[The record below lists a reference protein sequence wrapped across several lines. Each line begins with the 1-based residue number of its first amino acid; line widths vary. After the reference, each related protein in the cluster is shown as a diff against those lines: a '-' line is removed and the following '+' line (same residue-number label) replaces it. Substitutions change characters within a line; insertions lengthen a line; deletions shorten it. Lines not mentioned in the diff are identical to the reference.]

1 MNTSEISKKIIEGIS
16 KGIDFY
22 GMKVPMLKF
31 FKPVITRMADKYI
44 MELDKGLSFISIDN
58 NIDLN
63 NILEEMIET
72 LKTTEPFKIKTNLIG
87 DIDICQGKVKF
98 LIPFTEERLILDIED
113 LENIK
118 KMILE

>member
-1 MNTSEISKKIIEGIS
+1 MNTNEVSKRIIDGIS

-22 GMKVPMLKF
+22 GAKIPILNF

-44 MELDKGLSFISIDN
+44 MELGKGLSFISINDSV
-58 NIDLN
+58 DLDK
-63 NILEEMIET
+63 ILEETINT

-98 LIPFTEERLILDIED
+98 TIPFTEERLVLNIED

>member
-1 MNTSEISKKIIEGIS
+1 MNTSEVSKRIIDGIS

-22 GMKVPMLKF
+22 GAKIPILNF

-44 MELDKGLSFISIDN
+44 MELGKGLSFISINDSV
-58 NIDLN
+58 DLDK
-63 NILEEMIET
+63 ILEETINT

-98 LIPFTEERLILDIED
+98 TIPFTEERLVLNIED

>member
-22 GMKVPMLKF
+22 GIKVPMLKF

-98 LIPFTEERLILDIED
+98 LIPFTEERLILNIED

>member
-1 MNTSEISKKIIEGIS
+1 MNTNEVSKRIIDGIS

-22 GMKVPMLKF
+22 GAKIPILNF

-44 MELDKGLSFISIDN
+44 MELDKGLSFISINDSV
-58 NIDLN
+58 DLDK
-63 NILEEMIET
+63 ILEETINT

-98 LIPFTEERLILDIED
+98 TIPFTEERLVLNIED

>member
-1 MNTSEISKKIIEGIS
+1 MNTSEVSKRIIEGIS

-31 FKPVITRMADKYI
+31 FKPVITRLADKYI

-58 NIDLN
+58 SIDLDK
-63 NILEEMIET
+63 ILDEMIET

>member
-1 MNTSEISKKIIEGIS
+1 MNTNEVSKRIIDGIS

-22 GMKVPMLKF
+22 GAKIPILNF

-44 MELDKGLSFISIDN
+44 MELDKGLSFISINDSV
-58 NIDLN
+58 DLDK
-63 NILEEMIET
+63 ILEETINT

-98 LIPFTEERLILDIED
+98 IIPFTEERLVLNIED

>member
-1 MNTSEISKKIIEGIS
+1 MNTNEVSKRIIDGIS
-16 KGIDFY
+16 RGIDFY
-22 GMKVPMLKF
+22 GAKIPILNF

-44 MELDKGLSFISIDN
+44 MELDKGLSFISINDSV
-58 NIDLN
+58 DLDK
-63 NILEEMIET
+63 ILEETINT

-98 LIPFTEERLILDIED
+98 TIPFTEERLVLNIED

>member
-1 MNTSEISKKIIEGIS
+1 MNTNEVSKRIIDGIS

-22 GMKVPMLKF
+22 GEKIPILNF

-44 MELDKGLSFISIDN
+44 MELDKGLSFISINDSV
-58 NIDLN
+58 DLDK
-63 NILEEMIET
+63 ILEETINT

-98 LIPFTEERLILDIED
+98 TIPFTEERLVLNIED

>member
-1 MNTSEISKKIIEGIS
+1 MFN
-16 KGIDFY
+16 
-22 GMKVPMLKF
+22 
-31 FKPVITRMADKYI
+31 
-44 MELDKGLSFISIDN
+44 
-58 NIDLN
+58 LN
-63 NILEEMIET
+63 NGNQDKILEETINT

-98 LIPFTEERLILDIED
+98 TIPFTEERLVLNIED